1 MAQSKLECIVH
12 GINTFL
18 SGKMYAGTL
27 KEMKG
32 ESWQRNAFTRG
43 YNFAHDL
50 YLEDHDTLDN
60 KLELFEVFNKEPL
73 DKNIAKHCI
82 CLVIQ
87 LQYGHG
93 HEVPLTMPV
102 MTSTQ
107 FFCSTVNKNAT
118 DVEEVRRKL
127 KEFMDKEEIK
137 CLGFNVL

>member
-1 MAQSKLECIVH
+1 MAQSKLECVVY

-18 SGKMYAGTL
+18 SGKMYSSTL

-50 YLEDHDTLDN
+50 YLKDHDTLDN

-73 DKNIAKHCI
+73 DKNIKKHCI
-82 CLVIQ
+82 SLQVQ

-93 HEVPLTMPV
+93 HEVKLTLPV

-118 DVEEVRRKL
+118 DVFEMQRKL
-127 KEFMDKEEIK
+127 KEFMISDEIQV
-137 CLGFNVL
+137 LDFNVL

>member
-1 MAQSKLECIVH
+1 MAQSKLECLAH

-18 SGKMYAGTL
+18 SGKMYATGL
-27 KEMKG
+27 KKVKG
-32 ESWQRNAFTRG
+32 ESWQRTAYARG

-50 YLEDHDTLDN
+50 YLNGHDTLDN

-73 DKNIAKHCI
+73 DKNVKKHCI
-82 CLVIQ
+82 SLSIQ
-87 LQYGHG
+87 LQYGHD
-93 HEVPLTMPV
+93 HEVQLILPV

-127 KEFMDKEEIK
+127 TEFMTKEEVK
-137 CLGFNVL
+137 CLDFDVI

>member
-1 MAQSKLECIVH
+1 MAQSKLECVVH

-18 SGKMYAGTL
+18 SGKLYATVL

-50 YLEDHDTLDN
+50 YLADHDTLDN

-73 DKNIAKHCI
+73 DKKVKNHCI
-82 CLVIQ
+82 CLSIQ

-93 HEVPLTMPV
+93 HEVQLTLPV

-127 KEFMDKEEIK
+127 SEFMSKEEIK